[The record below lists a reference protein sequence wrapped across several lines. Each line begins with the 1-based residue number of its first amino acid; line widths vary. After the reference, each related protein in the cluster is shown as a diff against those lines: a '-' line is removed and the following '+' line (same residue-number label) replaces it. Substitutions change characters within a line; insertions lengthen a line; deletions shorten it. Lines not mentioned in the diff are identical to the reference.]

1 MSKCVNITW
10 RNGFGNQLFQ
20 YALGRLIA
28 KENNLELTY
37 SSELGRAC
45 SSSLIHHKFIKE
57 TEHIIQYDSNK
68 HMIEYSIDYEGNIIY
83 DSLENPHTYK
93 NYLDEIKSWFT
104 PIVKTNLNDLVVHIR
119 RGDNGDNIN
128 TPVDWYL
135 KVMDNIEY
143 DKVFLVTD
151 EPNHKDVKEFLNKTD
166 AKLFSSS
173 TIVTLEDRKNNKNQV
188 INDFNFIRT
197 FDKILFSNS
206 TFAWW
211 ASLLSKASQIYFNS
225 DWQLRHHNG
234 KIKLGET
241 DYKNWTGYSEEII
254 ND

>member
-1 MSKCVNITW
+1 MIDCVNITW

-20 YALGRLIA
+20 YTLGRLIA
-28 KENNLELTY
+28 KESNLELTY

-45 SSSLIHHKFIKE
+45 SSSLLNHKFI
-57 TEHIIQYDSNK
+57 TEPEYIIQYDSK
-68 HMIEYSIDYEGNIIY
+68 IHRVEYQIDYEGDMIY
-83 DSLENPHTYK
+83 DDLENPHTYK
-93 NYLDEIKSWFT
+93 NYLNEIKSWFKKVDK
-104 PIVKTNLNDLVVHIR
+104 INSNDLVVHIR

-128 TPVDWYL
+128 TPIDWYL

-151 EPNHKDVKEFLNKTD
+151 EPNHIDVKEFLNKTN
-166 AKLFSSS
+166 AKIFSTS
-173 TIVTLEDRKNNKNQV
+173 TIITLDDRKNHKNQV
-188 INDFNFIRT
+188 IEDFNFIRS

-211 ASLLSKASQIYFNS
+211 ASLLSESSEIYFNS

-241 DYKNWTGYSEEII
+241 DYKNWKGYSEEIM